1 MKTMDFIWFKRIL
14 LSVMVWFMGHGIN
27 AQAAETHAYVGAVG
41 EQAAVFKLAW
51 EVDGSVFGSY
61 FCPGG
66 SGKVYT
72 LVGSNAREGELILKE
87 FTPGKKLATAT
98 CKLTKRIENGKIVW
112 RGIMQNHDGRTKS
125 MFFYRDR
132 N

>member
-1 MKTMDFIWFKRIL
+1 MKTIILAGLKRVL
-14 LSVMVWFMGHGIN
+14 LSIMVGLLGCGTMV
-27 AQAAETHAYVGAVG
+27 QAEETHAYVGAVG
-41 EQAAVFKLAW
+41 EQAAVFKLSW

-87 FTPGKKLATAT
+87 FTPGKVLATAT